1 MGIDKLIEICD
12 NVASGDASFENVR
25 CISEMLES
33 ILTHV
38 KGFAEETNYSPVG
51 YPIEY
56 FNRNTDECNAA
67 VEAFSNILEELE
79 SYFYD

>member
-12 NVASGDASFENVR
+12 NIMVGDASFEEIN
-25 CISEMLES
+25 LAAGLLAN

-38 KGFAEETNYSPVG
+38 KDFVDDTNYSPVG
-51 YPIEY
+51 YPVEY
-56 FNRNTDECNAA
+56 FNRNHDEGNVAI
-67 VEAFSNILEELE
+67 EAFSNILEEME